1 MKNNQTPS
9 VTNSGMFKTAMK
21 LRILLC
27 AALMLPA
34 YLAQA
39 GVVLT
44 TLSSFPV
51 FPNGND
57 PEATLVQGSDGNFY
71 GTTYIGGANGVGTVF
86 KVSATGALSSLY
98 SFTGGNDGAG
108 PNGLVQGSDGYFYGT
123 TENGGT
129 NDAGAVFKISA
140 TGALTSLYS
149 FTGGNDGANP
159 VAGLVQGSD
168 GNFYGTTA
176 WGGMDTNGTVFEI
189 SADGA
194 LTSLYSFTGGND
206 GANPVAGLVQGSD
219 GNFYGTAAN
228 GGMDTN
234 GAVFKISATGALTS
248 LYSFTGGNDG
258 ANPDAGLVEGSDGN
272 FYGTTSGGGTN
283 DAGNVFKISA
293 DGALTGLYSFTGGND
308 GSSPVA
314 GLVQGSDGDFY
325 STTSGGGTH
334 YVGTVFKITTNGALT
349 SLYSFSGANDG
360 GSPVAGLVQGG
371 DGYFYSTTSSGGTN
385 GGSGTVFEISTN
397 GALTSLY
404 SFASGNDGA
413 EPLAGLVQGSDGYF
427 YGTTFVG
434 GTYGIGT
441 VFKIS
446 SDGALTSLYSFTGGN
461 DGYWPEAGLVQGS
474 DGNFYGTASRGGT
487 NGYGTVF
494 KISVTGALT
503 SLYSF
508 TRGNDGAYPQSGLV
522 QGSDGNFYG
531 TTEGGG
537 TNAGTVFKISA
548 TGALTSLYSF
558 TGGSDGSRPDAG
570 LVQGSDG
577 YFYGT
582 TKYGGTNGGW
592 GAVFKISATGA
603 LTSLY
608 SFTGGNDGAYPEAGL
623 VQGSDGNFYGTTYE
637 DGASVAGTVFKI
649 SATGALTSLYSFT
662 DGNDGGFPE
671 AGLVQG
677 SDGNFYGTTSDAVFG
692 GNGTVFRLST
702 GLLGAGASI
711 SIPIDAAFGITNGV
725 FGFDVSG
732 PAGSNVVIQ
741 ASADLKTWI
750 PLLTNLLA
758 GGPLYF
764 SDVPTNLHRFYRVVL
779 R

>member
-140 TGALTSLYS
+140 T
-149 FTGGNDGANP
+149 
-159 VAGLVQGSD
+159 
-168 GNFYGTTA
+168 
-176 WGGMDTNGTVFEI
+176 
-189 SADGA
+189 GA

-461 DGYWPEAGLVQGS
+461 DGYWPEAGLVQGC

-548 TGALTSLYSF
+548 TGALTSLYSFTGGNDGALPNGLAQGSDGYFYGTTYYGGTNVAGTVFKISAAGALTSLYSF